1 MESEEAVSD
10 TLAFT
15 PIMHYNLFSSIDKYV
30 SQKNK
35 GKEKENRISSTL
47 SCWREG
53 EMSRLR
59 RQWDIIKQILLPAFR
74 QQARVTP
81 PVAWW
86 MRSLSSF

>member
-35 GKEKENRISSTL
+35 GKEKEKSNFFNTFVL
-47 SCWREG
+47 T
-53 EMSRLR
+53 R
-59 RQWDIIKQILLPAFR
+59 R
-74 QQARVTP
+74 
-81 PVAWW
+81 
-86 MRSLSSF
+86 